1 MKRSNEFQK
10 DYSSNINLFGDNV
23 KTILK
28 KALLV
33 LFLALISTPVFSQD
47 ELQKNASQ
55 VQNLQQNLQ
64 QDLQV
69 EQLQSILEVKF
80 FLKSLKDYEESGNL
94 SYSYHDRVYSLLYD
108 LHSSVYYYDGVMKV
122 YGPNPTNF
130 FTNAASLSTIPNN
143 PNNNNVEIVT
153 IYINS
158 LNDVGTL
165 INLNS
170 FNSFHKLKYVY
181 IVSKINI
188 TEAQIIA
195 MINNW
200 KPKYSVF
207 YKISREDNY

>member
-10 DYSSNINLFGDNV
+10 DYSSSINLFDDNV

-33 LFLALISTPVFSQD
+33 LFLALISTPVFSQ
-47 ELQKNASQ
+47 EESQKNSAQ
-55 VQNLQQNLQ
+55 IQDVQS
-64 QDLQV
+64 

-94 SYSYHDRVYSLLYD
+94 SYSYYDRVYSLLYD
-108 LHSSVYYYDGVMKV
+108 LHSSVYFYDGVTKV

-130 FTNAASLSTIPNN
+130 FTNAASLSSIPNS

-170 FNSFHKLKYVY
+170 FNSFYKLKYVY

-195 MINNW
+195 MISNW

-207 YKISREDNY
+207 YKVSREDNY